1 MLITYNLSKGELLE
15 PITNL
20 TNLYKDII
28 MDIKKEKRPT
38 KKGLINEIET
48 LDKNKVFNL
57 LSLTRTNIENLI
69 AVRDLLRGGRNDT
82 SK

>member
-1 MLITYNLSKGELLE
+1 MITYNLSKGIMLE
-15 PITNL
+15 PIINL
-20 TNLYKDII
+20 ANSYKDNI

-48 LDKNKVFNL
+48 LDSNKVFNL

>member
-1 MLITYNLSKGELLE
+1 
-15 PITNL
+15 
-20 TNLYKDII
+20 

-57 LSLTRTNIENLI
+57 KSSIWATYHIIQE
-69 AVRDLLRGGRNDT
+69 DL
-82 SK
+82 

>member
-1 MLITYNLSKGELLE
+1 MLITYNLSKGEKLE
-15 PITNL
+15 PIINL
-20 TNLYKDII
+20 ANSYKDNI

-48 LDKNKVFNL
+48 LDSNKVFNL

>member
-48 LDKNKVFNL
+48 LDSNKVFNL

>member
-1 MLITYNLSKGELLE
+1 MITYNLSKGKLLE

-20 TNLYKDII
+20 ANSYKDNI

-48 LDKNKVFNL
+48 LDSNKVFNL

-69 AVRDLLRGGRNDT
+69 AVRDLLRGGKNDT

>member
-1 MLITYNLSKGELLE
+1 MLE

-20 TNLYKDII
+20 ANSYKDNI

-48 LDKNKVFNL
+48 LDSNKVFNL

>member
-1 MLITYNLSKGELLE
+1 LITYNLSKGIMLE

-20 TNLYKDII
+20 ANSYKDNI

-48 LDKNKVFNL
+48 LDSNKVFNL

>member
-1 MLITYNLSKGELLE
+1 MITYNLSKGIMLE

-20 TNLYKDII
+20 ANSYKDNI
-28 MDIKKEKRPT
+28 MDNKKEKRPT

-48 LDKNKVFNL
+48 LDSNKVFNL

>member
-1 MLITYNLSKGELLE
+1 MITYNLSKGKLLE

-20 TNLYKDII
+20 ANSYKDNI

-48 LDKNKVFNL
+48 LDSNKVFNL

>member
-1 MLITYNLSKGELLE
+1 MLE

-20 TNLYKDII
+20 ANLYKDNI

-48 LDKNKVFNL
+48 LDSNKVFNL

>member
-1 MLITYNLSKGELLE
+1 MITYNLSKGELLE

-20 TNLYKDII
+20 ANSYKDNI

-48 LDKNKVFNL
+48 LDSNKVFNL

>member
-28 MDIKKEKRPT
+28 MDIKKEKRLT

-48 LDKNKVFNL
+48 LDSNKVFNL

>member
-1 MLITYNLSKGELLE
+1 MITYNLSKGELLE

-28 MDIKKEKRPT
+28 MDNKKEKRPT

-48 LDKNKVFNL
+48 LDSNKVFNL
-57 LSLTRTNIENLI
+57 LSLTRTNIDNLI

>member
-1 MLITYNLSKGELLE
+1 MLE
-15 PITNL
+15 PIINL
-20 TNLYKDII
+20 ANLYKDNI

-48 LDKNKVFNL
+48 LDSNKVFNL

>member
-1 MLITYNLSKGELLE
+1 MITYNLSKGIMLE

-20 TNLYKDII
+20 ANSYKDNI

-48 LDKNKVFNL
+48 LDSNKVFNL

>member
-1 MLITYNLSKGELLE
+1 MITYNLSKGELLE

-48 LDKNKVFNL
+48 LDSNKVFNL

>member
-1 MLITYNLSKGELLE
+1 MGIGFLWLGLKHLAKQKTKSNDWLCKGITL
-15 PITNL
+15 
-20 TNLYKDII
+20 
-28 MDIKKEKRPT
+28 KRPT

-48 LDKNKVFNL
+48 LDSNKVFNL
-57 LSLTRTNIENLI
+57 LSLTRTNIDNLI

>member
-1 MLITYNLSKGELLE
+1 
-15 PITNL
+15 
-20 TNLYKDII
+20 

-48 LDKNKVFNL
+48 LDNNKVFNL

>member
-1 MLITYNLSKGELLE
+1 MITYNLSKGELLE

>member
-20 TNLYKDII
+20 TNLYKDNI

-48 LDKNKVFNL
+48 LDSNKVFNL

>member
-1 MLITYNLSKGELLE
+1 MLITYNLSKGEMLE

-20 TNLYKDII
+20 ANLYKDNI

-48 LDKNKVFNL
+48 LDSNKVFNL

>member
-1 MLITYNLSKGELLE
+1 LITYNLSKGKLLE

-20 TNLYKDII
+20 ANSYKDNI

-48 LDKNKVFNL
+48 LDSNKVFNL

-69 AVRDLLRGGRNDT
+69 AVRDLLRGGKNDT

>member
-1 MLITYNLSKGELLE
+1 MITYNLSKGEMLE

-20 TNLYKDII
+20 ANSYKDNI

-48 LDKNKVFNL
+48 LDSNKVFNL

>member
-1 MLITYNLSKGELLE
+1 MITYNLSKGELLE

-48 LDKNKVFNL
+48 LDSNKVFNL
-57 LSLTRTNIENLI
+57 LSLTRTNIDNLI